1 MTMTIQ
7 EVSGAEAAPTFSW
20 LPTIPPNLI
29 YLHPMKQNDI
39 EDDEA
44 LPSVNFPLARKLFA
58 DSTKKVLL
66 NQP

>member
-7 EVSGAEAAPTFSW
+7 EVSGAEAAPIFSW
-20 LPTIPPNLI
+20 LTLIPTDLI

-44 LPSVNFPLARKLFA
+44 LNLANFPLARKLFT
-58 DSTKKVLL
+58 DSTKLVLL